1 MPSADKN
8 FAVFWKIMDGKFD
21 RTCGS
26 HRLYIQAG
34 NPVILSV
41 PVHDNTSLKKGLQR
55 HLMKAA
61 GIEEDMAE

>member
-1 MPSADKN
+1 
-8 FAVFWKIMDGKFD
+8 MDGKFD